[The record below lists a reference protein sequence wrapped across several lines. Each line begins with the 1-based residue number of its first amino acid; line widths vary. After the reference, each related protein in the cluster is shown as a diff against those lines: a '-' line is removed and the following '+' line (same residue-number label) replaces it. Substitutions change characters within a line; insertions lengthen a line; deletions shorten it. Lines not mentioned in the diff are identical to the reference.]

1 MPERLIKSRYLITLS
16 LKHRMAAVI
25 KSIKGAKYTS
35 SQCVKDTAIS
45 EIKTVT

>member
-1 MPERLIKSRYLITLS
+1 MPERLIKSRYLIKFS

-25 KSIKGAKYTS
+25 KSMRRVKYTGS
-35 SQCVKDTAIS
+35 HRVKDRAIS